1 MCVFTI
7 RKVMEGGGGG
17 GGGRST
23 KNIRARENSV
33 KKIMHAK

>member
-7 RKVMEGGGGG
+7 RKVMEGGVGGG
-17 GGGRST
+17 AKYK

>member
-17 GGGRST
+17 GGRSAK

>member
-17 GGGRST
+17 AKYK

-33 KKIMHAK
+33 KKIMHA